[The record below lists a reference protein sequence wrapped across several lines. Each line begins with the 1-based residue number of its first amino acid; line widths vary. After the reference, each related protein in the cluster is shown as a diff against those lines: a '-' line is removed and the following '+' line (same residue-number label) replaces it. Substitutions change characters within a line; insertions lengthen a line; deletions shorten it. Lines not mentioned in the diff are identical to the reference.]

1 MKSSQHPLSRRTL
14 LRGVGGA
21 ALAMPLLSDAFLGRS
36 ARAAG
41 AAFPKRLFVYF
52 TPNGTLPAAFFGPGD
67 RSALTLGEILAPLEP
82 HKSDLLV
89 LDNLDNVAS
98 RDASGD
104 PHGVG
109 IGCLLTGRK
118 LLTGAQAQGMS
129 SGGWASGISI
139 DQYVAAQIGK
149 TTKLGSVE
157 LIGKSI
163 AGSIFSRISFA
174 GSNQPIAP
182 EPDPQHAFDRIFS
195 SLAGNATQQAQQ
207 IASRKS
213 VLDNVLGELNAL
225 SGKVSAADRVK
236 IQAHAAALRDIET
249 RLATTVNSGG
259 SCMVPM
265 RPDTTATPPVDYDP
279 YAAQNAGA
287 EVINAANDT
296 LFPSVIKT
304 HFDLVARAFACDI
317 TRVASLMA
325 APSRSDVV
333 MSWLGL
339 NTAHHEASHMSDAQ
353 GAPYLTKI
361 NSWYAQ
367 QLSDF
372 ITTLKSIP
380 EGNGTVF
387 DNTLILWGNEL
398 GVGNIHS
405 HTRVPFLLAGSAGGY
420 FKTGRYISFPAG
432 TFHNNLL
439 ASVSLAMD
447 VPLTNGTFGDPMYC
461 TGPLPGLTA

>member
-1 MKSSQHPLSRRTL
+1 MNSSKYPLSRRTV
-14 LRGVGGA
+14 LRGIGGA
-21 ALAMPLLSDAFLGRS
+21 ALAMPLLNDVFKGGVAQAAS
-36 ARAAG
+36 AP
-41 AAFPKRLFVYF
+41 FPKRLFLYF
-52 TPNGTLPAAFFGPGD
+52 TPNGTLPADFFGPGG
-67 RSALTLGEILAPLEP
+67 SSLTLGNILAPLAP
-82 HKSDLLV
+82 HKNDLLV
-89 LDNLDNVAS
+89 LDNLDNVVS
-98 RDASGD
+98 KNASGD

-109 IGCLLTGRK
+109 IGCLFTGQK

-129 SGGWASGISI
+129 SGGWAAGISI

-174 GSNQPIAP
+174 GSDQPIAP
-182 EPDPQHAFDRIFS
+182 EPDPQNAFDRMFG
-195 SLAGNATQQAQQ
+195 SLTTPAGQQAQQ
-207 IASRKS
+207 LALRKS
-213 VLDNVLGELNAL
+213 VLDNVLAELNTL
-225 SGKVSAADRVK
+225 SGRVSAADKLK

-249 RLATTVNSGG
+249 RLATTVTTGG

-265 RPDTTATPPVDYDP
+265 RPATTATPPVAYDP

-296 LFPSVIKT
+296 LFPSVIKS
-304 HFDLVARAFACDI
+304 HFELVARAFACDI

-339 NTAHHEASHMSDAQ
+339 STAHHEASHMSDTQ

-361 NSWYAQ
+361 NNWYAQ

-387 DNTLILWGNEL
+387 DNTLIVWGNEL
-398 GVGNIHS
+398 GIGNIHS

-420 FKTGRYISFPAG
+420 FKTGRYVSFPSG

-439 ASVSLAMD
+439 ASVALAMG
-447 VPLTNGTFGDPMYC
+447 VPLTNNVFGNPMYC